1 MKKIII
7 PFLILFIFAFF
18 FKSYINEKITGKVV
32 NEYTN
37 ENIPRDF
44 GEINIYFCPSDDCE
58 NWLIEVINKS
68 DKMDCAFFDLDLD
81 GVINV
86 LNKKESRVVV
96 DMDNIK
102 EAGNL
107 KNVRFDNRKE
117 YMHNKF
123 CALDVGGRK
132 FITSGSMNPTEND
145 AYVNKNDLVIVES
158 NTLYNNYEDEFNELW
173 NFTFGKGS
181 NVRNSKVIFNGYLI
195 ENYFCPEDK
204 CEDELIKLIDNA
216 QRRIYF
222 MVFSFTSDKIGEALI
237 KNNHYNIEIKG
248 VFDNTQA
255 GNKYSEFY
263 KLNESGLNVK
273 REKDKGFLHH
283 KVFIIDDSVFLGS
296 YNPTSSGNKAND
308 ENILIIHNK
317 EIAEKFVE
325 EFEKIYNE
333 D

>member
-1 MKKIII
+1 
-7 PFLILFIFAFF
+7 
-18 FKSYINEKITGKVV
+18 
-32 NEYTN
+32 
-37 ENIPRDF
+37 
-44 GEINIYFCPSDDCE
+44 
-58 NWLIEVINKS
+58 
-68 DKMDCAFFDLDLD
+68 
-81 GVINV
+81 
-86 LNKKESRVVV
+86 
-96 DMDNIK
+96 
-102 EAGNL
+102 
-107 KNVRFDNRKE
+107 
-117 YMHNKF
+117 
-123 CALDVGGRK
+123 
-132 FITSGSMNPTEND
+132 
-145 AYVNKNDLVIVES
+145 
-158 NTLYNNYEDEFNELW
+158 
-173 NFTFGKGS
+173 
-181 NVRNSKVIFNGYLI
+181 
-195 ENYFCPEDK
+195 
-204 CEDELIKLIDNA
+204 
-216 QRRIYF
+216 